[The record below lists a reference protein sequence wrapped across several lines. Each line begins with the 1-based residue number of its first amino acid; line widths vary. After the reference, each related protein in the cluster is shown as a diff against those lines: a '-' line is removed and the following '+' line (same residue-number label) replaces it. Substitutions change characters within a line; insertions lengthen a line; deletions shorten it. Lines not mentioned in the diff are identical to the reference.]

1 MFYILWFVSLVLRLS
16 LLYIVSVGTWSMVS
30 TQAIGKDLSDDR
42 TSSVWRREGER
53 SWPGGG
59 ILGLLLEK
67 LDWQHSFLLLLFFVL
82 SLYFLLYIYLHVF
95 RRLFSFLFFSSLNFF
110 FPFFYFPSS
119 FFLFYFFF
127 PFSFSY
133 FPSFYIPSSSLFSS
147 SFHLLL
153 WMRDTTALSVSV
165 WIWVRLTSLISSYL
179 TFGALSWGILSNQ
192 RSGRGWTGHL
202 LSCGGTSL
210 GDLALVVSTFRLAL
224 CNYTLLMSLGTYAKR
239 ISLGYNE
246 VLIVLWLWFYYRR
259 RI

>member
-59 ILGLLLEK
+59 ILGLFLEK

-110 FPFFYFPSS
+110 FSVLLFSFLFFPIFF
-119 FFLFYFFF
+119 FFLFPFHIFRPFIFLPPPFFHL
-127 PFSFSY
+127 PFISSCEWGTQLHYRSVCEFGFVWPPLSRLIWHLGLLAEG
-133 FPSFYIPSSSLFSS
+133 SCLIRDQVGAELAILCLAGERLLGIWLSSSQHS
-147 SFHLLL
+147 
-153 WMRDTTALSVSV
+153 D
-165 WIWVRLTSLISSYL
+165 
-179 TFGALSWGILSNQ
+179 
-192 RSGRGWTGHL
+192 
-202 LSCGGTSL
+202 
-210 GDLALVVSTFRLAL
+210 
-224 CNYTLLMSLGTYAKR
+224 
-239 ISLGYNE
+239 
-246 VLIVLWLWFYYRR
+246 
-259 RI
+259 

>member
-16 LLYIVSVGTWSMVS
+16 LLYIVSVGTWNMVS

-42 TSSVWRREGER
+42 TSSAWRREGER

-95 RRLFSFLFFSSLNFF
+95 RRLFSFLFFL
-110 FPFFYFPSS
+110 FYY
-119 FFLFYFFF
+119 FFLSFLFFRSF
-127 PFSFSY
+127 IFLPLFFSFSFSY

-153 WMRDTTALSVSV
+153 WMRDTTALSVRV

-192 RSGRGWTGHL
+192 GSGRGWTGHL

-210 GDLALVVSTFRLAL
+210 GDLAPVVATFRLAL